1 MKKIFVL
8 FLMSFLVLAACSNE
22 NESNSDEKKSQ
33 ASENKSEKRRMTMI
47 KIKSLMNQTLKF
59 QIRNKI
65 TLAMTHKVVMN
76 HLLKM
81 RN

>member
-33 ASENKSEKRRMTMI
+33 ASENKSEK
-47 KIKSLMNQTLKF
+47 KEE
-59 QIRNKI
+59 
-65 TLAMTHKVVMN
+65 
-76 HLLKM
+76 
-81 RN
+81 